1 MDADSTS
8 EPQVVPFPAT
18 GVEPEAPGIA
28 SRAVEVNGVRWAV
41 VQYEPGVLR
50 EEWCEE
56 GHSGYVLEGAV
67 VYEFQLDRPPL
78 AVGAGEGFTL
88 PDGSAHRGRAGADG
102 ARLFLIDRA
111 G

>member
-1 MDADSTS
+1 MLSPMS
-8 EPQVVPFPAT
+8 EPQVVPFPVTAS
-18 GVEPEAPGIA
+18 EPEAPGIA

-56 GHSGYVLEGAV
+56 GHSGYVLDGEV
-67 VYEFQLDRPPL
+67 SYEFQDGRAVL
-78 AVGAGEGFTL
+78 AVREGEGFTL
-88 PDGSAHRGRAGADG
+88 PDGSGHRGRAGADG